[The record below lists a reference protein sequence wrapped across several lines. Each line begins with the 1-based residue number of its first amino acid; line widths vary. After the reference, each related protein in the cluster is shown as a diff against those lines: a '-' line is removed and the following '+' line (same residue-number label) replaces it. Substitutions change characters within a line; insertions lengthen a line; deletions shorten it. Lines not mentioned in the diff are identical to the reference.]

1 MEIFQYLIIKVLE
14 STKAWGR
21 CVMYQAGWRDG
32 HRGTDRQ
39 LTVSLST
46 FGEKEDQQL
55 PDEPHSDDEKEKEE
69 QSQFTA
75 QYVCTYQIHN
85 GNVKT
90 QCRKGPDYPNNILR
104 CHI

>member
-1 MEIFQYLIIKVLE
+1 
-14 STKAWGR
+14 
-21 CVMYQAGWRDG
+21 MYQAGWRDG

-69 QSQFTA
+69 QS
-75 QYVCTYQIHN
+75 
-85 GNVKT
+85 
-90 QCRKGPDYPNNILR
+90 
-104 CHI
+104 